1 VVLLEEYVAAVDVMS
16 SEVGAGAGG
25 YREKYRG
32 EILQKPPPKM
42 GKTEEVFAGFA
53 SVFGFGVML
62 YFS

>member
-1 VVLLEEYVAAVDVMS
+1 MS
-16 SEVGAGAGG
+16 LEVGAGAGG